1 MICEQSDQHTMA
13 YFYFN
18 FQDIEQQD
26 LSTIVRSMIRQL
38 CGAEL
43 EIPMVV
49 KALHRKC
56 SDKNYTPTL
65 EELIS
70 TLYSIIETLNKDV
83 FIIVD
88 ALDEFPEFQG
98 SLRRSELLKLLSQ
111 LVARNFKNLHML
123 MTSRDELDIREA
135 LGNLA
140 SQIISLQTSVVD
152 PDIRALV
159 SSRLSQGQ
167 LSRTSADVRAEIMEK
182 VGNGAHGMS
191 VNNLD

>member
-26 LSTIVRSMIRQL
+26 LSTTVRSVIRQL

-43 EIPMVV
+43 EMPVVV

-70 TLYSIIETLNKDV
+70 TLSSIIDTLAIDV
-83 FIIVD
+83 FIIFD

-140 SQIISLQTSVVD
+140 NQIISLQSSFVD

-167 LSRTSADVRAEIMEK
+167 LSRTSEDIRAEITEK

-191 VNNLD
+191 VKNLD

>member
-1 MICEQSDQHTMA
+1 MA